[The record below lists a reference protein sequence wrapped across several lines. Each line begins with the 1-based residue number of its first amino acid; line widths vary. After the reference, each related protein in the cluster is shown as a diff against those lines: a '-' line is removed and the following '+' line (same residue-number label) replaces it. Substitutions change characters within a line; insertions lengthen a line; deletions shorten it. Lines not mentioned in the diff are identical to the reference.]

1 MKEKFAKLVTWF
13 QQNSTKV
20 KIIFVVFVLAFV
32 VYEVISIGTTTDF
45 GALKDN
51 LTSQS
56 PENIIIM
63 IVVGLLAVTPMLIYD
78 FVIVKLLPG
87 TFPTSHIIA
96 SGWITNTFTNIGGFG
111 GVLGAS
117 LRANFYGKN
126 ADHKQILLA
135 ISKIALFLVSGLS
148 IYCLVGLV
156 TLTIPGFADHFRN
169 YWPWLLAGGLYFP
182 ILFFVTKWKSKT
194 LFEDLPLKREL
205 LLVLASL
212 LEWAFAFGCFIIIG
226 VLMNEPVDVAK
237 VFPLF
242 VIASVIGIA
251 SMVPGGVGTF
261 DVVMI
266 LGLEA
271 LGVPTD
277 LSVAWLLFYRIFY
290 YIIPFAAGLLFFV
303 QKAGKKFNDYLEGLP
318 QLFLQ
323 KLAHRFL
330 VIFVYFAGLML
341 IISAAI
347 PNAIYHLPLLYKLA
361 PFSLFFVSQITMIA
375 FGFLLLGLARGIES
389 KVTKAYVT
397 TIVVLGCAI
406 FNTLAQGFSIKAAI
420 FLGIVLFCVYLAR
433 NEFYREKLVYTWSKI
448 IFDSVLFI
456 ACIAGYALI
465 GIYNS
470 PKVPHHKKIPDYLLI
485 PSEHVW
491 ITGFIGVAIAIISLI
506 IIFYYFSM
514 TNTTIGEPF
523 DAKRLRAHLAKYKG
537 NEVSHTMFMR
547 DKLLFWAKDD
557 KMVFPFRLKADKMV
571 IMGEPVGDKA
581 YLEDALE
588 ELMIYADKFGYR
600 PVFYEVDVD
609 MLAFLHDH
617 GFDFMKI
624 GEEGFVSLPE
634 FTLTGKKRKGERA
647 LMNKFEREGYTFEII
662 EPDYDER
669 TIQRLRDISDDWLD
683 GRSEKGFSLG
693 YFDVYYLEQAP
704 IAIAR
709 NAEGEIIAFASMMP
723 CYNDEM
729 TSIDLMRYG
738 KDAPS
743 GIMDF
748 LFINLFQKGQED
760 GYQIFNAGMAPLS
773 NVGASQFAFLGER
786 LAGLVYRYSQGFY
799 GFQGLRNYKSKYVT
813 TWVQKFVAF
822 RKRSSI
828 AFTMLQLMALVG
840 KKRPL
845 SREQI
850 VEDIPDED
858 IEIIAESEEMK

>member
-1 MKEKFAKLVTWF
+1 MKERFAKIVAWF
-13 QQNSTKV
+13 QHNSLKV
-20 KIIFVVFVLAFV
+20 KIIFVLFVLAFV
-32 VYEVISIGTTTDF
+32 AYEIISIGTTTDF
-45 GALKDN
+45 GTLKEN

-56 PENIIIM
+56 PQSILIM
-63 IVVGLLAVTPMLIYD
+63 IIVGLIAVTPMLLYD

-87 TFPTSHIIA
+87 KFPISHIIT

-117 LRANFYGKN
+117 LRASFYGKN
-126 ADHKQILLA
+126 ANHKQILLA

-156 TLTIPGFADHFRN
+156 TLFIPNFADHFRN

-182 ILFFVTKWKSKT
+182 VLFIITKWKSKT

-205 LLVLASL
+205 LLILASL
-212 LEWAFAFGCFIIIG
+212 LEWAFAFGCFVIIG

-237 VFPLF
+237 IFPLF

-266 LGLEA
+266 LGLEQ
-271 LGVPTD
+271 LGVSTE

-318 QLFLQ
+318 RLFLQ

-330 VIFVYFAGLML
+330 VLFVYFSGLML

-361 PFSLFFVSQITMIA
+361 PFSFFFVSQITMIA

-406 FNTLAQGFSIKAAI
+406 FNTLAQGFSVKAAI

-448 IFDSVLFI
+448 IFDSALFLV
-456 ACIAGYALI
+456 CLVGYVVI

-470 PKVPHHKKIPDYLLI
+470 PRVPHHKKIPDFLLI

-491 ITGFIGVAIAIISLI
+491 ITGFIGVAIAVISLI
-506 IIFYYFSM
+506 VIFYYFSGK
-514 TNTTIGEPF
+514 NITIGEPF
-523 DAKRLRAHLAKYKG
+523 DARRLRKHLAQYKG
-537 NEVSHTMFMR
+537 NEVTHTMFLR
-547 DKLLFWAKDD
+547 DKLLFWSKDD
-557 KMVFPFRLKADKMV
+557 KLLFPFKVAADKMV
-571 IMGEPVGDKA
+571 IMGEPVGDPD
-581 YLEDALE
+581 YLEEALE
-588 ELMIYADKFGYR
+588 ELMTYADRYGYR

-662 EPDYDER
+662 HPSFDDR

-683 GRSEKGFSLG
+683 GRTEKGFSLG
-693 YFDVYYLEQAP
+693 FFDVYYLEQAP
-704 IAIAR
+704 VAIAKD
-709 NAEGEIIAFASMMP
+709 ADGEIIAFASMMP

-748 LFINLFQKGQED
+748 LFINLFQHGQAE

-773 NVGASQFAFLGER
+773 NVGSSQFAFLGER

-828 AFTMLQLMALVG
+828 AFTMLQLMVLVG

-845 SREQI
+845 PKAQIIEERE
-850 VEDIPDED
+850 EDM
-858 IEIIAESEEMK
+858 IEELIAEEPK

>member
-1 MKEKFAKLVTWF
+1 MKERFAKLVAWF
-13 QQNSTKV
+13 QQNSLKV
-20 KIIFVVFVLAFV
+20 KIIFVLFVLAFV
-32 VYEVISIGTTTDF
+32 AYEIISIGTTTDF
-45 GALKDN
+45 GTLKEN

-56 PENIIIM
+56 PQSILIM
-63 IVVGLLAVTPMLIYD
+63 IIVGLIAVTPMLLYD

-87 TFPTSHIIA
+87 KFPISHIIT

-117 LRANFYGKN
+117 LRASFYGKN
-126 ADHKQILLA
+126 ANHKQILLA

-156 TLTIPGFADHFRN
+156 TLFIPNFADHFRN

-182 ILFFVTKWKSKT
+182 VLFIITKWKSKT

-205 LLVLASL
+205 LLILASL
-212 LEWAFAFGCFIIIG
+212 LEWAFAFGCFVIIG

-237 VFPLF
+237 IFPLF

-266 LGLEA
+266 LGLEQ
-271 LGVPTD
+271 LGVSTE

-318 QLFLQ
+318 RLFLQ

-330 VIFVYFAGLML
+330 VLFVYFSGLML

-361 PFSLFFVSQITMIA
+361 PFSFFFVSQITMIA

-406 FNTLAQGFSIKAAI
+406 FNTLAQGFSVKAAI

-448 IFDSVLFI
+448 IFDSALFLV
-456 ACIAGYALI
+456 CLVGYVVI

-470 PKVPHHKKIPDYLLI
+470 PRVPHHKKIPDFLLI

-491 ITGFIGVAIAIISLI
+491 ITGFIGVAIAVISLI
-506 IIFYYFSM
+506 VIFYYFSGK
-514 TNTTIGEPF
+514 NITIGEPF
-523 DAKRLRAHLAKYKG
+523 DARRLRKHLAQYKG
-537 NEVSHTMFMR
+537 NEVTHTMFLR
-547 DKLLFWAKDD
+547 DKLLFWSKDD
-557 KMVFPFRLKADKMV
+557 KLLFPFKVAADKMV
-571 IMGEPVGDKA
+571 IMGEPVGDPD

-588 ELMIYADKFGYR
+588 ELMTYADRYGYR

-662 EPDYDER
+662 NPSFDDR

-683 GRSEKGFSLG
+683 GRTEKGFSLG
-693 YFDVYYLEQAP
+693 FFDVYYLEQAP
-704 IAIAR
+704 VAIAKD
-709 NAEGEIIAFASMMP
+709 AEGEIIAFASMMP

-748 LFINLFQKGQED
+748 LFINLFQHGQAE

-773 NVGASQFAFLGER
+773 NVGSSQFAFLGER

-813 TWVQKFVAF
+813 TWVQKFIAF

-828 AFTMLQLMALVG
+828 AFTMLQLMVLVG

-845 SREQI
+845 SKAQIIEERE
-850 VEDIPDED
+850 E
-858 IEIIAESEEMK
+858 EILEELIAEEPK

>member
-1 MKEKFAKLVTWF
+1 MKERFAKIVAWF
-13 QQNSTKV
+13 QHNSLKV
-20 KIIFVVFVLAFV
+20 KIIFVLFVLAFV
-32 VYEVISIGTTTDF
+32 AYEIISIGTTTDF
-45 GALKDN
+45 GTLKEN

-56 PENIIIM
+56 PQSILIM
-63 IVVGLLAVTPMLIYD
+63 IIVGLIAVTPMLLYD

-87 TFPTSHIIA
+87 KFPISHIIT

-117 LRANFYGKN
+117 LRASFYGKN
-126 ADHKQILLA
+126 ANHKQILLA

-156 TLTIPGFADHFRN
+156 TLFIPNFADHFRN

-182 ILFFVTKWKSKT
+182 VLFIITKWKSKT

-205 LLVLASL
+205 LLILASL

-237 VFPLF
+237 IFPLF

-266 LGLEA
+266 LGLEQ
-271 LGVPTD
+271 LGVSTE

-318 QLFLQ
+318 RLFLQ

-330 VIFVYFAGLML
+330 VLFVYFSGLML

-361 PFSLFFVSQITMIA
+361 PFSFFFVSQITMIA

-406 FNTLAQGFSIKAAI
+406 FNTLAQGFSVKAAI

-448 IFDSVLFI
+448 IFDSALFLV
-456 ACIAGYALI
+456 CLVGYVVI

-470 PKVPHHKKIPDYLLI
+470 PRVPHHKKIPDFLLI

-491 ITGFIGVAIAIISLI
+491 ITGFIGVAIAVISLI
-506 IIFYYFSM
+506 VIFYYFSGK
-514 TNTTIGEPF
+514 NITIGEPF
-523 DAKRLRAHLAKYKG
+523 DARRLRKHLAQYKG
-537 NEVSHTMFMR
+537 NEVTHTMFLR
-547 DKLLFWAKDD
+547 DKLLFWSKDD
-557 KMVFPFRLKADKMV
+557 KLLFPFKVAADKMV
-571 IMGEPVGDKA
+571 IMGEPVGDSG
-581 YLEDALE
+581 YLEEALE
-588 ELMIYADKFGYR
+588 ELMTYADRYGYR

-662 EPDYDER
+662 HPSFDDR

-683 GRSEKGFSLG
+683 GRTEKGFSLG
-693 YFDVYYLEQAP
+693 FFDVYYLEQAP
-704 IAIAR
+704 VAIAKD
-709 NAEGEIIAFASMMP
+709 ADGEIIAFASMMP

-748 LFINLFQKGQED
+748 LFINLFQHGQAE

-773 NVGASQFAFLGER
+773 NVGSSQFAFLGER

-828 AFTMLQLMALVG
+828 AFTMLQLMVLVG

-845 SREQI
+845 PKAQIIEERE
-850 VEDIPDED
+850 E
-858 IEIIAESEEMK
+858 EILEELIAEEPK

>member
-1 MKEKFAKLVTWF
+1 MKERFAKLVAWF
-13 QQNSTKV
+13 QQNSLKV
-20 KIIFVVFVLAFV
+20 KIIFVLFVLAFV
-32 VYEVISIGTTTDF
+32 AYEIISIGTTTDF
-45 GALKDN
+45 GTLKEN

-56 PENIIIM
+56 PQSILIM
-63 IVVGLLAVTPMLIYD
+63 IIVGLIAVTPMLLYD

-87 TFPTSHIIA
+87 KFPISHIIT

-117 LRANFYGKN
+117 LRASFYGKN
-126 ADHKQILLA
+126 ANHKQILLA

-156 TLTIPGFADHFRN
+156 TLFIPNFADHFRN

-182 ILFFVTKWKSKT
+182 VLFIITKWKSKT

-205 LLVLASL
+205 LLILASL
-212 LEWAFAFGCFIIIG
+212 LEWAFAFGCFVIIG

-237 VFPLF
+237 IFPLF

-266 LGLEA
+266 LGLEQ
-271 LGVPTD
+271 LGVSTE

-318 QLFLQ
+318 RLFLQ

-330 VIFVYFAGLML
+330 VLFVYFSGLML

-361 PFSLFFVSQITMIA
+361 PFSFFFVSQITMIA

-406 FNTLAQGFSIKAAI
+406 FNTLAQGFSVKAAI

-448 IFDSVLFI
+448 IFDSALFLV
-456 ACIAGYALI
+456 CLVGYVVI

-470 PKVPHHKKIPDYLLI
+470 PRVPHHKKIPDFLLI

-491 ITGFIGVAIAIISLI
+491 ITGFIGVAIAVISLI
-506 IIFYYFSM
+506 VIFYYFSGK
-514 TNTTIGEPF
+514 NITIGEPF
-523 DAKRLRAHLAKYKG
+523 DARRLRKHLAQYKG
-537 NEVSHTMFMR
+537 NEVTHTMFLR
-547 DKLLFWAKDD
+547 DKLLFWSKDD
-557 KMVFPFRLKADKMV
+557 KLLFPFKVAADKMV
-571 IMGEPVGDKA
+571 IMGEPVGDSD
-581 YLEDALE
+581 YLEEALE
-588 ELMIYADKFGYR
+588 ELMTYADRYGYR

-662 EPDYDER
+662 HPSFDDR

-683 GRSEKGFSLG
+683 GRTEKGFSLG
-693 YFDVYYLEQAP
+693 FFDVYYLEQAP
-704 IAIAR
+704 VAIAKD
-709 NAEGEIIAFASMMP
+709 ADGEIIAFASMMP

-748 LFINLFQKGQED
+748 LFINLFQHGQAE

-773 NVGASQFAFLGER
+773 NVGSSQFAFLGER

-828 AFTMLQLMALVG
+828 AFTMLQLMVLVG

-845 SREQI
+845 SKAQIIEERE
-850 VEDIPDED
+850 E
-858 IEIIAESEEMK
+858 EILEELIAEEPK

>member
-1 MKEKFAKLVTWF
+1 MKERFAKLVAWF
-13 QQNSTKV
+13 QHNSLKV
-20 KIIFVVFVLAFV
+20 KIIFVLFVLAFV
-32 VYEVISIGTTTDF
+32 AYEIISIGTTTDF
-45 GALKDN
+45 GTLKEN

-56 PENIIIM
+56 PQSILIM
-63 IVVGLLAVTPMLIYD
+63 IIVGLIAVTPMLLYD

-87 TFPTSHIIA
+87 KFPISHIIT

-117 LRANFYGKN
+117 LRASFYGKN
-126 ADHKQILLA
+126 ANHKQILLA

-156 TLTIPGFADHFRN
+156 TLFIPNFADHFRN

-182 ILFFVTKWKSKT
+182 VLFIITKWKSKT

-205 LLVLASL
+205 LLILASL
-212 LEWAFAFGCFIIIG
+212 LEWAFAFGCFVIIG

-237 VFPLF
+237 IFPLF

-266 LGLEA
+266 LGLEQ
-271 LGVPTD
+271 LGVSTE

-318 QLFLQ
+318 RLFLQ

-330 VIFVYFAGLML
+330 VLFVYFSGLML

-361 PFSLFFVSQITMIA
+361 PFSFFFVSQITMIA

-406 FNTLAQGFSIKAAI
+406 FNTLAQGFSVKAAI

-448 IFDSVLFI
+448 IFDSALFLV
-456 ACIAGYALI
+456 CLVGYVVI

-470 PKVPHHKKIPDYLLI
+470 PRVPHHKKIPDFLLI

-491 ITGFIGVAIAIISLI
+491 ITGFIGVAIAVISLI
-506 IIFYYFSM
+506 VIFYYFSGK
-514 TNTTIGEPF
+514 NITIGEPF
-523 DAKRLRAHLAKYKG
+523 DARRLRKHLAQYKG
-537 NEVSHTMFMR
+537 NEVTHTMFLR
-547 DKLLFWAKDD
+547 DKLLFWSKDD
-557 KMVFPFRLKADKMV
+557 KLLFPFKVAADKMV
-571 IMGEPVGDKA
+571 IMGEPVGDSD
-581 YLEDALE
+581 YLEEALE
-588 ELMIYADKFGYR
+588 ELMTYADRYGYR

-647 LMNKFEREGYTFEII
+647 LMNKFAREGYTFEII
-662 EPDYDER
+662 HPSFDDR
-669 TIQRLRDISDDWLD
+669 TIKRLRDISDDWLD
-683 GRSEKGFSLG
+683 GRTEKGFSLG
-693 YFDVYYLEQAP
+693 FFDVYYLEQAP
-704 IAIAR
+704 VAIAKD
-709 NAEGEIIAFASMMP
+709 ADGEIIAFASMMP

-748 LFINLFQKGQED
+748 LFINLFQHGQAE

-773 NVGASQFAFLGER
+773 NVGSSQFAFLGER

-828 AFTMLQLMALVG
+828 AFTMLQLMVLVG

-845 SREQI
+845 PKAQIIEERE
-850 VEDIPDED
+850 E
-858 IEIIAESEEMK
+858 EILEELIAEEPK

>member
-1 MKEKFAKLVTWF
+1 MKERFAKLVAWF
-13 QQNSTKV
+13 QHNSLKV
-20 KIIFVVFVLAFV
+20 KIIFVLFVLAFV
-32 VYEVISIGTTTDF
+32 AYEIISIGTTTDF
-45 GALKDN
+45 GTLKEN

-56 PENIIIM
+56 PQSILIM
-63 IVVGLLAVTPMLIYD
+63 IIVGLIAVTPMLLYD

-87 TFPTSHIIA
+87 KFPISHIIT

-117 LRANFYGKN
+117 LRASFYGKN
-126 ADHKQILLA
+126 ANHKQILLA

-156 TLTIPGFADHFRN
+156 TLFIPNFADHFRN

-182 ILFFVTKWKSKT
+182 VLFIITKWKSKT

-205 LLVLASL
+205 LLILASL
-212 LEWAFAFGCFIIIG
+212 LEWAFAFGCFVIIG

-237 VFPLF
+237 IFPLF

-266 LGLEA
+266 LGLEQ
-271 LGVPTD
+271 LGVSTE

-318 QLFLQ
+318 RLFLQ

-330 VIFVYFAGLML
+330 VLFVYFSGLML

-361 PFSLFFVSQITMIA
+361 PFSFFFVSQITMIA

-406 FNTLAQGFSIKAAI
+406 FNTLAQGFSVKAAI

-448 IFDSVLFI
+448 IFDSALFLV
-456 ACIAGYALI
+456 CLVGYVVI

-470 PKVPHHKKIPDYLLI
+470 PRVPHHKKIPDFLLI

-491 ITGFIGVAIAIISLI
+491 ITGFIGVAIAVISLI
-506 IIFYYFSM
+506 VIFYYFSGK
-514 TNTTIGEPF
+514 NITIGEPF
-523 DAKRLRAHLAKYKG
+523 DARRLRKHLAQYKG
-537 NEVSHTMFMR
+537 NEVTHTMFLR
-547 DKLLFWAKDD
+547 DKLLFWSKDD
-557 KMVFPFRLKADKMV
+557 KLLFPFKVAADKMV
-571 IMGEPVGDKA
+571 IMGEPVGDSD
-581 YLEDALE
+581 YLEEALE
-588 ELMIYADKFGYR
+588 ELMTYADRYGYR

-662 EPDYDER
+662 HPSFDDR

-683 GRSEKGFSLG
+683 GRTEKGFSLG
-693 YFDVYYLEQAP
+693 FFDVYYLEQAP
-704 IAIAR
+704 VAIAKD
-709 NAEGEIIAFASMMP
+709 ADGEIIAFASMMP

-748 LFINLFQKGQED
+748 LFINLFQHGQAE

-773 NVGASQFAFLGER
+773 NVGSSQFAFLGER

-828 AFTMLQLMALVG
+828 AFTMLQLMVLVG

-845 SREQI
+845 PKAQIIEERE
-850 VEDIPDED
+850 EDM
-858 IEIIAESEEMK
+858 IEELIAEEPK

>member
-1 MKEKFAKLVTWF
+1 MKERFAKIVAWF
-13 QQNSTKV
+13 QQNSLKV
-20 KIIFVVFVLAFV
+20 KIIFVLFVLAFV
-32 VYEVISIGTTTDF
+32 AYEIISIGTTTDF
-45 GALKDN
+45 GTLKEN

-56 PENIIIM
+56 PQSILIM
-63 IVVGLLAVTPMLIYD
+63 IIVGLIAVTPMLLYD

-87 TFPTSHIIA
+87 KFPISHIIT

-117 LRANFYGKN
+117 LRASFYGKN
-126 ADHKQILLA
+126 ANHKQILLA

-156 TLTIPGFADHFRN
+156 TLFIPNFADHFRN

-182 ILFFVTKWKSKT
+182 VLFIITKWKSKT

-205 LLVLASL
+205 LLILASL
-212 LEWAFAFGCFIIIG
+212 LEWAFAFGCFVIIG

-237 VFPLF
+237 IFPLF

-266 LGLEA
+266 LGLEQ
-271 LGVPTD
+271 LGVSTE

-318 QLFLQ
+318 RLFLQ

-330 VIFVYFAGLML
+330 VLFVYFSGLML

-361 PFSLFFVSQITMIA
+361 PFSFFFVSQITMIA

-406 FNTLAQGFSIKAAI
+406 FNTLAQGFSVKAAI

-448 IFDSVLFI
+448 IFDSALFLV
-456 ACIAGYALI
+456 CLVGYVVI

-470 PKVPHHKKIPDYLLI
+470 PRVPHHKKIPDFLLI

-491 ITGFIGVAIAIISLI
+491 ITGFIGVAIAVISLI
-506 IIFYYFSM
+506 VIFYYFSGK
-514 TNTTIGEPF
+514 NITIGEPF
-523 DAKRLRAHLAKYKG
+523 DARRLRKHLAQYKG
-537 NEVSHTMFMR
+537 NEVTHTMFLR
-547 DKLLFWAKDD
+547 DKLLFWSKDD
-557 KMVFPFRLKADKMV
+557 KLLFPFKVAADKMV
-571 IMGEPVGDKA
+571 IMGEPVGDPD
-581 YLEDALE
+581 YLEEALE
-588 ELMIYADKFGYR
+588 ELMTYADRYGYR

-662 EPDYDER
+662 HPSFDDR

-683 GRSEKGFSLG
+683 GRTEKGFSLG
-693 YFDVYYLEQAP
+693 FFDVYYLEQAP
-704 IAIAR
+704 VAIAKD
-709 NAEGEIIAFASMMP
+709 ADGEIIAFASMMP

-748 LFINLFQKGQED
+748 LFINLFQQGQAE

-773 NVGASQFAFLGER
+773 NVGSSQFAFLGER

-828 AFTMLQLMALVG
+828 AFTMLQLMVLVG

-845 SREQI
+845 PKAQIIEERE
-850 VEDIPDED
+850 E
-858 IEIIAESEEMK
+858 EILEELITEEPK

>member
-1 MKEKFAKLVTWF
+1 MKERFAKIVAWF
-13 QQNSTKV
+13 QQNSLKV
-20 KIIFVVFVLAFV
+20 KIIFVLFVLAFV
-32 VYEVISIGTTTDF
+32 AYEIISIGTTTDF
-45 GALKDN
+45 GTLKEN

-56 PENIIIM
+56 PQSILIM
-63 IVVGLLAVTPMLIYD
+63 IIVGLIAVTPMLLYD

-87 TFPTSHIIA
+87 KFPISHIIT

-117 LRANFYGKN
+117 LRASFYGKN
-126 ADHKQILLA
+126 ANHKQILLA

-156 TLTIPGFADHFRN
+156 TLFIPNFADHFRN

-182 ILFFVTKWKSKT
+182 VLFIITKWKSKT

-205 LLVLASL
+205 LLILASL
-212 LEWAFAFGCFIIIG
+212 LEWAFAFGCFVIIG

-237 VFPLF
+237 IFPLF

-266 LGLEA
+266 LGLEQ
-271 LGVPTD
+271 LGVSTE

-318 QLFLQ
+318 RLFLQ

-330 VIFVYFAGLML
+330 VLFVYFSGLML

-361 PFSLFFVSQITMIA
+361 PFSFFFVSQITMIA

-406 FNTLAQGFSIKAAI
+406 FNTLAQGFSVKAAI

-448 IFDSVLFI
+448 IFDSALFLV
-456 ACIAGYALI
+456 CLVGYVVI

-470 PKVPHHKKIPDYLLI
+470 PRVPHHKKIPDFLLI

-491 ITGFIGVAIAIISLI
+491 ITGFIGVAIAVISLI
-506 IIFYYFSM
+506 VIFYYFSGK
-514 TNTTIGEPF
+514 NITIGEPF
-523 DAKRLRAHLAKYKG
+523 DARRLRKHLAQYKG
-537 NEVSHTMFMR
+537 NEVTHTMFLR
-547 DKLLFWAKDD
+547 DKLLFWSKDD
-557 KMVFPFRLKADKMV
+557 KLLFPFKVAADKMV
-571 IMGEPVGDKA
+571 IMGEPVGDSD
-581 YLEDALE
+581 YLEEALE
-588 ELMIYADKFGYR
+588 ELMTYADRYGYR

-662 EPDYDER
+662 HPSFDDR

-683 GRSEKGFSLG
+683 GRTEKGFSLG
-693 YFDVYYLEQAP
+693 FFDVYYLEQAP
-704 IAIAR
+704 VAIAKD
-709 NAEGEIIAFASMMP
+709 AEGEIIAFASMMP

-748 LFINLFQKGQED
+748 LFINLFQHGQAE

-773 NVGASQFAFLGER
+773 NVGSSQFAFLGER

-828 AFTMLQLMALVG
+828 AFTMLQLMVLVG

-845 SREQI
+845 SKAQIIEERE
-850 VEDIPDED
+850 E
-858 IEIIAESEEMK
+858 EILEELIAEEPK

>member
-1 MKEKFAKLVTWF
+1 MKERFAKLVAWF
-13 QQNSTKV
+13 QHNSLKV
-20 KIIFVVFVLAFV
+20 KIIFVLFVLAFV
-32 VYEVISIGTTTDF
+32 AYEIISIGTTTDF
-45 GALKDN
+45 GTLKEN

-56 PENIIIM
+56 PQSILIM
-63 IVVGLLAVTPMLIYD
+63 IIVGLIAVTPMLLYD

-87 TFPTSHIIA
+87 KFPISHIIT

-117 LRANFYGKN
+117 LRASFYGKN
-126 ADHKQILLA
+126 ANHKQILLA

-156 TLTIPGFADHFRN
+156 TLFIPNFADHFRN

-182 ILFFVTKWKSKT
+182 VLFIITKWKSKT

-205 LLVLASL
+205 LLILASL
-212 LEWAFAFGCFIIIG
+212 LEWAFAFGCFVIIG

-237 VFPLF
+237 IFPLF

-266 LGLEA
+266 LGLEQ
-271 LGVPTD
+271 LGVSTE

-318 QLFLQ
+318 RLFLQ

-330 VIFVYFAGLML
+330 VLFVYFSGLML

-361 PFSLFFVSQITMIA
+361 PFSFFFVSQITMIA

-406 FNTLAQGFSIKAAI
+406 FNTLAQGFSVKAAI

-448 IFDSVLFI
+448 IFDSALFLV
-456 ACIAGYALI
+456 CLVGYVVI

-470 PKVPHHKKIPDYLLI
+470 PRVPHHKKIPDFLLI

-491 ITGFIGVAIAIISLI
+491 ITGFIGVAIAVISLI
-506 IIFYYFSM
+506 VIFYYFSGK
-514 TNTTIGEPF
+514 NITIGEPF
-523 DAKRLRAHLAKYKG
+523 DARRLRKHLAQYKG
-537 NEVSHTMFMR
+537 NEVTHTMFLR
-547 DKLLFWAKDD
+547 DKLLFWSKDD
-557 KMVFPFRLKADKMV
+557 KLLFPFKVAADKMV
-571 IMGEPVGDKA
+571 IMGEPVGDSD
-581 YLEDALE
+581 YLEEALE
-588 ELMIYADKFGYR
+588 ELMTYADRYGYR

-662 EPDYDER
+662 HPSFDDR

-683 GRSEKGFSLG
+683 GRTEKGFSLG
-693 YFDVYYLEQAP
+693 FFDVYYLEQAP
-704 IAIAR
+704 VAIAKD
-709 NAEGEIIAFASMMP
+709 ADGEIIAFASMMP

-748 LFINLFQKGQED
+748 LFINLFQHGQAE

-773 NVGASQFAFLGER
+773 NVGSSQFAFLGER

-828 AFTMLQLMALVG
+828 AFTMLQLMVLVG

-845 SREQI
+845 PKAQIIEERE
-850 VEDIPDED
+850 E
-858 IEIIAESEEMK
+858 EILEELIAEEPK

>member
-1 MKEKFAKLVTWF
+1 MKERFAKIVAWF
-13 QQNSTKV
+13 QQNSLKV

-32 VYEVISIGTTTDF
+32 TYEIISIGTTTDF
-45 GALKDN
+45 GTLKEN

-56 PENIIIM
+56 PQSILIM
-63 IVVGLLAVTPMLIYD
+63 IIVGLIAVTPMLLYD

-87 TFPTSHIIA
+87 KFPISHIIT

-117 LRANFYGKN
+117 LRASFYGKN
-126 ADHKQILLA
+126 ANHKQILLA

-148 IYCLVGLV
+148 IYCLVGLA
-156 TLTIPGFADHFRN
+156 TLFIPNFADHFRN

-182 ILFFVTKWKSKT
+182 ALFIITKWKSKT

-205 LLVLASL
+205 LLILASL
-212 LEWAFAFGCFIIIG
+212 LEWAFAFGCFVIIG
-226 VLMNEPVDVAK
+226 ALMNEPVDILK
-237 VFPLF
+237 IFPLF

-266 LGLEA
+266 LGLEQ
-271 LGVPTD
+271 LGVSTE

-318 QLFLQ
+318 RLFLQ

-330 VIFVYFAGLML
+330 VLFVYFSGLML

-361 PFSLFFVSQITMIA
+361 PFSFFFVSQITMIA

-406 FNTLAQGFSIKAAI
+406 FNTLAQGFSVKAAI

-448 IFDSVLFI
+448 IFDSALFLV
-456 ACIAGYALI
+456 CLVGYVVI

-470 PKVPHHKKIPDYLLI
+470 PRVPHHKKIPDFLLI

-491 ITGFIGVAIAIISLI
+491 ITGFIGVAIAVISLI
-506 IIFYYFSM
+506 VIFYYFSGK
-514 TNTTIGEPF
+514 NITIGEPF
-523 DAKRLRAHLAKYKG
+523 DVRRLRKHLSQYKG
-537 NEVSHTMFMR
+537 NEVTHTMFLR
-547 DKLLFWAKDD
+547 DKLLFWSKDD
-557 KMVFPFRLKADKMV
+557 KLLFPFKITADKMV
-571 IMGEPVGDKA
+571 IMGEPVGDPD

-588 ELMIYADKFGYR
+588 ELMTYADRYGYR

-647 LMNKFEREGYTFEII
+647 LMNKFEREGYTFDII
-662 EPDYDER
+662 HPSFDDR

-683 GRSEKGFSLG
+683 GRTEKGFSLG
-693 YFDVYYLEQAP
+693 FFDVYYLEQAP
-704 IAIAR
+704 VAIAKDE
-709 NAEGEIIAFASMMP
+709 EGEIIAFASMMP

-748 LFINLFQKGQED
+748 LFINLFQHGQAE

-773 NVGASQFAFLGER
+773 NVGSSQFAFLGER

-828 AFTMLQLMALVG
+828 AFTMLQLMVLVG

-845 SREQI
+845 SKAQIIEERE
-850 VEDIPDED
+850 EDM
-858 IEIIAESEEMK
+858 IEELIAEEPK

>member
-1 MKEKFAKLVTWF
+1 MKERFAKLVAWF
-13 QQNSTKV
+13 QHNSLKV
-20 KIIFVVFVLAFV
+20 KIIFVLFVLAFV
-32 VYEVISIGTTTDF
+32 AYEIISIGTTTDF
-45 GALKDN
+45 GTLKEN

-56 PENIIIM
+56 PQSILIM
-63 IVVGLLAVTPMLIYD
+63 IIVGLIAVTPMLLYD

-87 TFPTSHIIA
+87 KFPISHIIT

-117 LRANFYGKN
+117 LRASFYGKN
-126 ADHKQILLA
+126 ANHKQILLA

-156 TLTIPGFADHFRN
+156 TLFIPNFADHFRN

-182 ILFFVTKWKSKT
+182 VLFIITKWKSKT

-205 LLVLASL
+205 LLILASL
-212 LEWAFAFGCFIIIG
+212 LEWAFAFGCFVIIG

-237 VFPLF
+237 IFPLF

-266 LGLEA
+266 LGLEQ
-271 LGVPTD
+271 LGVSTE

-318 QLFLQ
+318 RLFLQ

-330 VIFVYFAGLML
+330 VLFVYFSGLML

-361 PFSLFFVSQITMIA
+361 PFSFFFVSQITMIA

-406 FNTLAQGFSIKAAI
+406 FNTLAQGFSVKAAI

-448 IFDSVLFI
+448 IFDSALFLV
-456 ACIAGYALI
+456 CLVGYVVI

-470 PKVPHHKKIPDYLLI
+470 PRVPHHKKIPDFLLI

-491 ITGFIGVAIAIISLI
+491 ITGFIGVAIAVISLI
-506 IIFYYFSM
+506 VIFYYFSGK
-514 TNTTIGEPF
+514 NITIGEPF
-523 DAKRLRAHLAKYKG
+523 DARRLRKHLAQYKG
-537 NEVSHTMFMR
+537 NEVTHTMFLR
-547 DKLLFWAKDD
+547 DKLLFWSKDD
-557 KMVFPFRLKADKMV
+557 KLLFPFKVAADKMV
-571 IMGEPVGDKA
+571 IMGEPVGDSD
-581 YLEDALE
+581 YLEEALE
-588 ELMIYADKFGYR
+588 ELMTYADRYGYR

-662 EPDYDER
+662 HPSFDDR

-683 GRSEKGFSLG
+683 GRTEKGFSLG
-693 YFDVYYLEQAP
+693 FFDVYYLEQAP
-704 IAIAR
+704 VAIAKD
-709 NAEGEIIAFASMMP
+709 AEGEIIAFASMMP

-748 LFINLFQKGQED
+748 LFINLFQHGQAE

-773 NVGASQFAFLGER
+773 NVGSSQFAFLGER

-828 AFTMLQLMALVG
+828 AFTMLQLMVLVG

-845 SREQI
+845 PKAQIIEERE
-850 VEDIPDED
+850 E
-858 IEIIAESEEMK
+858 EILEELIAEEPK

>member
-1 MKEKFAKLVTWF
+1 MKERFAKIVAWF
-13 QQNSTKV
+13 QQNSLKV
-20 KIIFVVFVLAFV
+20 KIIFVLFVLAFV
-32 VYEVISIGTTTDF
+32 AYEIISIGTTTDF
-45 GALKDN
+45 GTLKEN

-56 PENIIIM
+56 PQSILIM
-63 IVVGLLAVTPMLIYD
+63 IIVGLIAVTPMLLYD

-87 TFPTSHIIA
+87 KFPISHIIT

-117 LRANFYGKN
+117 LRASFYGKN
-126 ADHKQILLA
+126 ANHKQILLA

-156 TLTIPGFADHFRN
+156 TLFIPNFADHFRN

-182 ILFFVTKWKSKT
+182 VLFIITKWKSKT

-205 LLVLASL
+205 LLILASL
-212 LEWAFAFGCFIIIG
+212 LEWAFAFGCFVIIG

-237 VFPLF
+237 IFPLF

-266 LGLEA
+266 LGLEQ
-271 LGVPTD
+271 LGVSTE

-318 QLFLQ
+318 RLFLQ

-330 VIFVYFAGLML
+330 VLFVYFSGLML

-361 PFSLFFVSQITMIA
+361 PFSFFFVSQITMIA

-406 FNTLAQGFSIKAAI
+406 FNTLAQGFSVKAAI

-448 IFDSVLFI
+448 IFDSALFL
-456 ACIAGYALI
+456 ACLVGYVVI

-470 PKVPHHKKIPDYLLI
+470 PRVPHHKKIPDFLLI

-491 ITGFIGVAIAIISLI
+491 ITGFIGVAIAVISLI
-506 IIFYYFSM
+506 VIFYYFSGK
-514 TNTTIGEPF
+514 NITIGEPF
-523 DAKRLRAHLAKYKG
+523 DARRLRKHLAQYKG
-537 NEVSHTMFMR
+537 NEVTHTMFLR
-547 DKLLFWAKDD
+547 DKLLFWSKDD
-557 KMVFPFRLKADKMV
+557 KLLFPFKVAADKMV
-571 IMGEPVGDKA
+571 IMGEPVGDSD
-581 YLEDALE
+581 YLEEALE
-588 ELMIYADKFGYR
+588 ELMTYADRYGYR

-662 EPDYDER
+662 HPSFDDR

-683 GRSEKGFSLG
+683 GRTEKGFSLG
-693 YFDVYYLEQAP
+693 FFDVYYLEQAP
-704 IAIAR
+704 VAIAKD
-709 NAEGEIIAFASMMP
+709 ADGEIIAFASMMP

-748 LFINLFQKGQED
+748 LFINLFQHGQAE

-773 NVGASQFAFLGER
+773 NVGSSQFAFLGER

-828 AFTMLQLMALVG
+828 AFTMLQLMVLVG

-845 SREQI
+845 PKAQIIEERE
-850 VEDIPDED
+850 E
-858 IEIIAESEEMK
+858 EILEELIAEEPK

>member
-1 MKEKFAKLVTWF
+1 MKERFAKIVAWF
-13 QQNSTKV
+13 QQNSLKV
-20 KIIFVVFVLAFV
+20 KIIFVLFVLAFV
-32 VYEVISIGTTTDF
+32 AYEIISIGTTTDF
-45 GALKDN
+45 GTLKEN

-56 PENIIIM
+56 PQSILIM
-63 IVVGLLAVTPMLIYD
+63 IIVGLIAVTPMLLYD

-87 TFPTSHIIA
+87 KFPISHIIT

-117 LRANFYGKN
+117 LRASFYGKN
-126 ADHKQILLA
+126 ANHKQILLA

-156 TLTIPGFADHFRN
+156 TLFIPNFADHFRN

-182 ILFFVTKWKSKT
+182 VLFIITKWKSKT

-205 LLVLASL
+205 LLILASL
-212 LEWAFAFGCFIIIG
+212 LEWAFAFGCFVIIG

-237 VFPLF
+237 IFPLF

-266 LGLEA
+266 LGLEQ
-271 LGVPTD
+271 LGVSTE

-318 QLFLQ
+318 RLFLQ

-330 VIFVYFAGLML
+330 VLFVYFSGLML

-361 PFSLFFVSQITMIA
+361 PFSFFFVSQITMIA

-406 FNTLAQGFSIKAAI
+406 FNTLAQGFSVKAAI

-448 IFDSVLFI
+448 IFDSALFLV
-456 ACIAGYALI
+456 CLVGYVVI

-470 PKVPHHKKIPDYLLI
+470 PRVPHHKKIPDFLLI

-491 ITGFIGVAIAIISLI
+491 ITGFIGVAIAVISLI
-506 IIFYYFSM
+506 VIFYYFSGK
-514 TNTTIGEPF
+514 NITIGEPF
-523 DAKRLRAHLAKYKG
+523 DARRLRKHLAQYKG
-537 NEVSHTMFMR
+537 NEVTHTMFLR
-547 DKLLFWAKDD
+547 DKLLFWSKDD
-557 KMVFPFRLKADKMV
+557 KLLFPFKVAADKMV
-571 IMGEPVGDKA
+571 IMGEPVGDPD

-588 ELMIYADKFGYR
+588 ELMTYADRYGYR

-662 EPDYDER
+662 HPSFDDR

-683 GRSEKGFSLG
+683 GRTEKGFSLG
-693 YFDVYYLEQAP
+693 FFDVYYLEQAP
-704 IAIAR
+704 VAIAKD
-709 NAEGEIIAFASMMP
+709 AEGKIIAFASMMP

-748 LFINLFQKGQED
+748 LFINLFQHGQAE

-773 NVGASQFAFLGER
+773 NVGSSQFAFLGER

-828 AFTMLQLMALVG
+828 AFTMLQLMVLVG

-845 SREQI
+845 SKAQIIEERE
-850 VEDIPDED
+850 E
-858 IEIIAESEEMK
+858 EILEELIAEEPK

>member
-1 MKEKFAKLVTWF
+1 MKERFAKLVAWF
-13 QQNSTKV
+13 QQNSLKV
-20 KIIFVVFVLAFV
+20 KIIFVLFVLAFV
-32 VYEVISIGTTTDF
+32 AYEIISIGTTTDF
-45 GALKDN
+45 GTLKEN

-56 PENIIIM
+56 PQSILIM
-63 IVVGLLAVTPMLIYD
+63 IIVGLIAVTPMLLYD

-87 TFPTSHIIA
+87 KFPISHIIT

-117 LRANFYGKN
+117 LRASFYGKN
-126 ADHKQILLA
+126 ANHKQILLA

-156 TLTIPGFADHFRN
+156 TLFIPNFADHFRN

-182 ILFFVTKWKSKT
+182 VLFIITKWKSKT

-205 LLVLASL
+205 LLILASL
-212 LEWAFAFGCFIIIG
+212 LEWAFAFGCFVIIG

-237 VFPLF
+237 IFPLF

-266 LGLEA
+266 LGLEQ
-271 LGVPTD
+271 LGVSTE

-318 QLFLQ
+318 RLFLQ

-330 VIFVYFAGLML
+330 VLFVYFSGLML

-361 PFSLFFVSQITMIA
+361 PFSFFFVSQITMIA

-406 FNTLAQGFSIKAAI
+406 FNTLAQGFSVKAAI

-448 IFDSVLFI
+448 IFDSALFLV
-456 ACIAGYALI
+456 CLVGYVVI

-470 PKVPHHKKIPDYLLI
+470 PRVPHHKKIPDFLLI

-491 ITGFIGVAIAIISLI
+491 ITGFIGVAIAVISLI
-506 IIFYYFSM
+506 VIFYYFSGK
-514 TNTTIGEPF
+514 NITIGEPF
-523 DAKRLRAHLAKYKG
+523 DARRLRKHLAQYKG
-537 NEVSHTMFMR
+537 NEVTHTMFLR
-547 DKLLFWAKDD
+547 DKLLFWSKDD
-557 KMVFPFRLKADKMV
+557 KLLFPFKVAADKMV
-571 IMGEPVGDKA
+571 IMGEPVGDSD
-581 YLEDALE
+581 YLEEALE
-588 ELMIYADKFGYR
+588 ELMTYADRYGYR

-662 EPDYDER
+662 HPSFDDR

-683 GRSEKGFSLG
+683 GRTEKGFSLG
-693 YFDVYYLEQAP
+693 FFDVYYLEQAP
-704 IAIAR
+704 VAIAKD
-709 NAEGEIIAFASMMP
+709 ADGEIIAFASMMP

-748 LFINLFQKGQED
+748 LFINLFQHGQAE

-773 NVGASQFAFLGER
+773 NVGSSQFAFLGER

-828 AFTMLQLMALVG
+828 AFTMLQLMVLVG

-845 SREQI
+845 PKAQIIEERE
-850 VEDIPDED
+850 E
-858 IEIIAESEEMK
+858 EILEELIAEEPK

>member
-1 MKEKFAKLVTWF
+1 MKERFAKLVAWF
-13 QQNSTKV
+13 QQNSLKV
-20 KIIFVVFVLAFV
+20 KIIFVLFVLAFV
-32 VYEVISIGTTTDF
+32 AYEIISIGTTTDF
-45 GALKDN
+45 GTLKEN

-56 PENIIIM
+56 PQSILIM
-63 IVVGLLAVTPMLIYD
+63 IIVGLIAVTPMLLYD

-87 TFPTSHIIA
+87 KFPISHIIT

-117 LRANFYGKN
+117 LRASFYGKN
-126 ADHKQILLA
+126 ANHKQILLA

-156 TLTIPGFADHFRN
+156 TLFIPNFADHFRN

-182 ILFFVTKWKSKT
+182 VLFIITKWKSKT

-205 LLVLASL
+205 LLILASL
-212 LEWAFAFGCFIIIG
+212 LEWAFAFGCFVIIG

-237 VFPLF
+237 IFPLF

-266 LGLEA
+266 LGLEQ
-271 LGVPTD
+271 LGVSTE

-318 QLFLQ
+318 RLFLQ

-330 VIFVYFAGLML
+330 VLFVYFSGLML

-361 PFSLFFVSQITMIA
+361 PFSFFFVSQITMIA

-406 FNTLAQGFSIKAAI
+406 FNTLAQGFSVKAAI

-448 IFDSVLFI
+448 IFDSALFLV
-456 ACIAGYALI
+456 CLVGYVVI

-470 PKVPHHKKIPDYLLI
+470 PRVPHHKKIPDFLLI

-491 ITGFIGVAIAIISLI
+491 ITGFIGVAIAVISLI
-506 IIFYYFSM
+506 VIFYYFSGK
-514 TNTTIGEPF
+514 NITIGEPF
-523 DAKRLRAHLAKYKG
+523 DARRLRKHLAQYKG
-537 NEVSHTMFMR
+537 NEVTHTMFLR
-547 DKLLFWAKDD
+547 DKLLFWSKDD
-557 KMVFPFRLKADKMV
+557 KLLFPFKVAADKMV
-571 IMGEPVGDKA
+571 IMGEPVGDPN
-581 YLEDALE
+581 YLEEALE
-588 ELMIYADKFGYR
+588 ELMTYADRYGYR

-662 EPDYDER
+662 HPSFDDR

-683 GRSEKGFSLG
+683 GRTEKGFSLG
-693 YFDVYYLEQAP
+693 FFDVYYLEQAP
-704 IAIAR
+704 VAIAKD
-709 NAEGEIIAFASMMP
+709 AEGEIIAFASMMP

-748 LFINLFQKGQED
+748 LFINLFQHGQAE

-773 NVGASQFAFLGER
+773 NVGSSQFAFLGER

-828 AFTMLQLMALVG
+828 AFTMLQLMVLVG

-845 SREQI
+845 SKAQIIEERE
-850 VEDIPDED
+850 E
-858 IEIIAESEEMK
+858 EILEELIAEEPK

>member
-1 MKEKFAKLVTWF
+1 MKERFAKLVAWF
-13 QQNSTKV
+13 QQNSLKV
-20 KIIFVVFVLAFV
+20 KIIFVLFVLAFV
-32 VYEVISIGTTTDF
+32 AYEIISIGTTTDF
-45 GALKDN
+45 GTLKEN

-56 PENIIIM
+56 PQSILIM
-63 IVVGLLAVTPMLIYD
+63 IIVGLIAVTPMLLYD

-87 TFPTSHIIA
+87 KFPISHIIT

-117 LRANFYGKN
+117 LRASFYGKN
-126 ADHKQILLA
+126 ANHKQILLA

-156 TLTIPGFADHFRN
+156 TLFIPNFADHFRN

-182 ILFFVTKWKSKT
+182 VLFIITKWKSKT

-205 LLVLASL
+205 LLILASL
-212 LEWAFAFGCFIIIG
+212 LEWAFAFGCFVIIG

-237 VFPLF
+237 IFPLF

-266 LGLEA
+266 LGLEQ
-271 LGVPTD
+271 LGVSTE

-318 QLFLQ
+318 RLFLQ

-330 VIFVYFAGLML
+330 VLFVYFSGLML

-361 PFSLFFVSQITMIA
+361 PFSFFFVSQITMIA

-406 FNTLAQGFSIKAAI
+406 FNTLAQGFSVKAAI

-448 IFDSVLFI
+448 IFDSALFLV
-456 ACIAGYALI
+456 CLVGYVVI

-470 PKVPHHKKIPDYLLI
+470 PRVPHHKKIPDFLLI

-491 ITGFIGVAIAIISLI
+491 ITGFIGVAIAVISLI
-506 IIFYYFSM
+506 VIFYYFSGK
-514 TNTTIGEPF
+514 NITIGEPF
-523 DAKRLRAHLAKYKG
+523 DARRLRKHLAQYKG
-537 NEVSHTMFMR
+537 NEVTHTMFLR
-547 DKLLFWAKDD
+547 DKLLFWSKDD
-557 KMVFPFRLKADKMV
+557 KLLFPFKVAADKMV
-571 IMGEPVGDKA
+571 IMGEPVGDPD
-581 YLEDALE
+581 YLEEALE
-588 ELMIYADKFGYR
+588 ELMTYADRYGYR

-662 EPDYDER
+662 HPSFDDR

-683 GRSEKGFSLG
+683 GRTEKGFSLG
-693 YFDVYYLEQAP
+693 FFDVYYLEQAP
-704 IAIAR
+704 VAIAKD
-709 NAEGEIIAFASMMP
+709 AEGEIIAFASMMP

-748 LFINLFQKGQED
+748 LFINLFQHGQAE

-773 NVGASQFAFLGER
+773 NVGSSQFAFLGER

-828 AFTMLQLMALVG
+828 AFTMLQLMVLVG

-845 SREQI
+845 SKAQIIEERE
-850 VEDIPDED
+850 E
-858 IEIIAESEEMK
+858 EILEELIAEEPK

>member
-1 MKEKFAKLVTWF
+1 MKERFAKLVAWF
-13 QQNSTKV
+13 QHNSLKV
-20 KIIFVVFVLAFV
+20 KIIFVLFVLAFV
-32 VYEVISIGTTTDF
+32 AYEIISIGTTTDF
-45 GALKDN
+45 GTLKEN

-56 PENIIIM
+56 PQSILIM
-63 IVVGLLAVTPMLIYD
+63 IIVGLIAVTPMLLYD

-87 TFPTSHIIA
+87 KFPISHIIT

-117 LRANFYGKN
+117 LRASFYGKN
-126 ADHKQILLA
+126 ANHKQILLA

-156 TLTIPGFADHFRN
+156 TLFIPNFADHFRN

-182 ILFFVTKWKSKT
+182 VLFIITKWKSKT

-205 LLVLASL
+205 LLILASL
-212 LEWAFAFGCFIIIG
+212 LEWAFAFGCFVIIG

-237 VFPLF
+237 IFPLF

-266 LGLEA
+266 LGLEQ
-271 LGVPTD
+271 LGVSTE

-318 QLFLQ
+318 RLFLQ

-330 VIFVYFAGLML
+330 VLFVYFSGLML

-361 PFSLFFVSQITMIA
+361 PFSFFFVSQITMIA

-406 FNTLAQGFSIKAAI
+406 FNTLAQGFSVKAAI

-448 IFDSVLFI
+448 IFDSALFLV
-456 ACIAGYALI
+456 CLVGYVVI

-470 PKVPHHKKIPDYLLI
+470 PRVPHHKKIPDFLLI

-491 ITGFIGVAIAIISLI
+491 ITGFIGVAIAVISLI
-506 IIFYYFSM
+506 VIFYYFSGK
-514 TNTTIGEPF
+514 NITIGEPF
-523 DAKRLRAHLAKYKG
+523 DARRLRKHLAQYKG
-537 NEVSHTMFMR
+537 NEVTHTMFLR
-547 DKLLFWAKDD
+547 DKLLFWSKDD
-557 KMVFPFRLKADKMV
+557 KLLFPFKVAADKMV
-571 IMGEPVGDKA
+571 IMGEPVGDPD
-581 YLEDALE
+581 YLEEALE
-588 ELMIYADKFGYR
+588 ELMTYADRYGYR

-662 EPDYDER
+662 HPSFDDR

-683 GRSEKGFSLG
+683 GRTEKGFSLG
-693 YFDVYYLEQAP
+693 FFDVYYLEQAP
-704 IAIAR
+704 VAIAKD
-709 NAEGEIIAFASMMP
+709 ADGEIIAFASMMP

-748 LFINLFQKGQED
+748 LFINLFQHGQAE

-773 NVGASQFAFLGER
+773 NVGSSQFAFLGER

-828 AFTMLQLMALVG
+828 AFTMLQLMVLVG

-845 SREQI
+845 PKAQIIEEREEEILEELI
-850 VEDIPDED
+850 VEEP
-858 IEIIAESEEMK
+858 K

>member
-1 MKEKFAKLVTWF
+1 MKERFAKLVAWF
-13 QQNSTKV
+13 QHNSLKV
-20 KIIFVVFVLAFV
+20 KIIFVLFVLAFV
-32 VYEVISIGTTTDF
+32 AYEIISIGTTTDF
-45 GALKDN
+45 GTLKEN

-56 PENIIIM
+56 PQSILIM
-63 IVVGLLAVTPMLIYD
+63 IIVGLIAVTPMLLYD

-87 TFPTSHIIA
+87 KFPISHIIT

-117 LRANFYGKN
+117 LRASFYGKN
-126 ADHKQILLA
+126 ANHKQILLA

-156 TLTIPGFADHFRN
+156 TLFIPNFADHFRN

-182 ILFFVTKWKSKT
+182 VLFIITKWKSKT

-205 LLVLASL
+205 LLILASL
-212 LEWAFAFGCFIIIG
+212 LEWAFAFGCFVIIG

-237 VFPLF
+237 IFPLF

-266 LGLEA
+266 LGLEQ
-271 LGVPTD
+271 LGVSTE

-318 QLFLQ
+318 RLFLQ

-330 VIFVYFAGLML
+330 VLFVYFSGLML

-361 PFSLFFVSQITMIA
+361 PFSFFFVSQITMIA

-406 FNTLAQGFSIKAAI
+406 FNTLAQGFSVKAAI

-448 IFDSVLFI
+448 IFDSALFLV
-456 ACIAGYALI
+456 CLVGYVVI

-470 PKVPHHKKIPDYLLI
+470 PRVPHHKKIPDFLLI

-491 ITGFIGVAIAIISLI
+491 ITGFIGVAIAVISLI
-506 IIFYYFSM
+506 VIFYYFSGK
-514 TNTTIGEPF
+514 NITIGEPF
-523 DAKRLRAHLAKYKG
+523 DARRLRKHLAQYKG
-537 NEVSHTMFMR
+537 NEVTHTMFLR
-547 DKLLFWAKDD
+547 DKLLFWSKDD
-557 KMVFPFRLKADKMV
+557 KLLFPFKVAADKMV
-571 IMGEPVGDKA
+571 IMGEPVGDPD
-581 YLEDALE
+581 YLEEALE
-588 ELMIYADKFGYR
+588 ELMTYADRYGYR

-662 EPDYDER
+662 HPSFDDR

-683 GRSEKGFSLG
+683 GRTEKGFSLG
-693 YFDVYYLEQAP
+693 FFDVYYLEQAP
-704 IAIAR
+704 VAIAKD
-709 NAEGEIIAFASMMP
+709 AEGEIIAFASMMP

-748 LFINLFQKGQED
+748 LFINLFQHGQAE

-773 NVGASQFAFLGER
+773 NVGSSQFAFLGER

-828 AFTMLQLMALVG
+828 AFTMLQLMVLVG

-845 SREQI
+845 PKAQIIEERE
-850 VEDIPDED
+850 E
-858 IEIIAESEEMK
+858 EILEELIAEEPK

>member
-1 MKEKFAKLVTWF
+1 MKERFAKIVAWF
-13 QQNSTKV
+13 QQNSLKV
-20 KIIFVVFVLAFV
+20 KIIFVLFVLAFV
-32 VYEVISIGTTTDF
+32 AYEIISIGTTTDF
-45 GALKDN
+45 GTLKEN

-56 PENIIIM
+56 PQSILIM
-63 IVVGLLAVTPMLIYD
+63 IIVGLIAVTPMLLYD

-87 TFPTSHIIA
+87 KFPISHIIT

-117 LRANFYGKN
+117 LRASFYGKN
-126 ADHKQILLA
+126 ANHKQILLA

-156 TLTIPGFADHFRN
+156 TLFIPNFADHFRN

-182 ILFFVTKWKSKT
+182 VLFIITKWKSKT

-205 LLVLASL
+205 LLILASL
-212 LEWAFAFGCFIIIG
+212 LEWAFAFGCFVIIG

-237 VFPLF
+237 IFPLF

-266 LGLEA
+266 LGLEQ
-271 LGVPTD
+271 LGVSTE

-318 QLFLQ
+318 RLFLQ

-330 VIFVYFAGLML
+330 VLFVYFSGLML

-361 PFSLFFVSQITMIA
+361 PFSFFFVSQITMIA

-406 FNTLAQGFSIKAAI
+406 FNTLAQGFSVKAAI

-448 IFDSVLFI
+448 IFDSALFLV
-456 ACIAGYALI
+456 CLVGYVVI

-470 PKVPHHKKIPDYLLI
+470 PRVPHHKKIPDFLLI

-491 ITGFIGVAIAIISLI
+491 ITGFIGVAIAVISLI
-506 IIFYYFSM
+506 VIFYYFSGK
-514 TNTTIGEPF
+514 NITIGEPF
-523 DAKRLRAHLAKYKG
+523 DARRLRKHLAQYKG
-537 NEVSHTMFMR
+537 NEVTHTMFLR
-547 DKLLFWAKDD
+547 DKLLFWSKDD
-557 KMVFPFRLKADKMV
+557 KLLFPFKVAADKMV
-571 IMGEPVGDKA
+571 IMGEPVGDSD
-581 YLEDALE
+581 YLEEALE
-588 ELMIYADKFGYR
+588 ELMTYADRYGYR

-662 EPDYDER
+662 HPSFDDR

-683 GRSEKGFSLG
+683 GRTEKGFSLG
-693 YFDVYYLEQAP
+693 FFDVYYLEQAP
-704 IAIAR
+704 VAIAKD
-709 NAEGEIIAFASMMP
+709 ADGEIIAFASMMP
-723 CYNDEM
+723 CYNNEM

-748 LFINLFQKGQED
+748 LFINLFQHGQAE

-773 NVGASQFAFLGER
+773 NVGSSQFAFLGER

-828 AFTMLQLMALVG
+828 AFTMLQLMVLVG

-845 SREQI
+845 SKAQIIEERE
-850 VEDIPDED
+850 E
-858 IEIIAESEEMK
+858 EILEELIAEEPK

>member
-1 MKEKFAKLVTWF
+1 MKERFAKIVAWF
-13 QQNSTKV
+13 QQNSLKV
-20 KIIFVVFVLAFV
+20 KIIFVLFVLAFV
-32 VYEVISIGTTTDF
+32 AYEIISIGTTTDF
-45 GALKDN
+45 GTLKEN

-56 PENIIIM
+56 PQSILIM
-63 IVVGLLAVTPMLIYD
+63 IIVGLIAVTPMLLYD

-87 TFPTSHIIA
+87 KFPISHIIT

-117 LRANFYGKN
+117 LRASFYGKN
-126 ADHKQILLA
+126 ANHKQILLA

-148 IYCLVGLV
+148 IYCLVGLI
-156 TLTIPGFADHFRN
+156 TLFIPNFADHFRN

-182 ILFFVTKWKSKT
+182 VLFIITKWKSKT

-205 LLVLASL
+205 LLILASL
-212 LEWAFAFGCFIIIG
+212 LEWAFAFGCFVIIG

-237 VFPLF
+237 IFPLF

-266 LGLEA
+266 LGLEQ
-271 LGVPTD
+271 LGVSTE

-318 QLFLQ
+318 RLFLQ

-330 VIFVYFAGLML
+330 VLFVYFSGLML

-361 PFSLFFVSQITMIA
+361 PFSFFFVSQITMIA

-406 FNTLAQGFSIKAAI
+406 FNTLAQGFSVKAAI

-448 IFDSVLFI
+448 IFDSALFLV
-456 ACIAGYALI
+456 CLVGYVVI

-470 PKVPHHKKIPDYLLI
+470 PRVPHHKKIPDFLLI

-491 ITGFIGVAIAIISLI
+491 ITGFIGVAIAVISLI
-506 IIFYYFSM
+506 VIFYYFSGK
-514 TNTTIGEPF
+514 NITIGEPF
-523 DAKRLRAHLAKYKG
+523 DARRLRKHLAQYKG
-537 NEVSHTMFMR
+537 NEVTHTMFLR
-547 DKLLFWAKDD
+547 DKLLFWSKDD
-557 KMVFPFRLKADKMV
+557 KLLFPFKVAADKMV
-571 IMGEPVGDKA
+571 IMGEPVGDSD
-581 YLEDALE
+581 YLEEALE
-588 ELMIYADKFGYR
+588 ELMTYADRYGYR

-662 EPDYDER
+662 HPSFDDR

-683 GRSEKGFSLG
+683 GRTEKGFSLG
-693 YFDVYYLEQAP
+693 FFDVYYLEQAP
-704 IAIAR
+704 VAIAKD
-709 NAEGEIIAFASMMP
+709 AEGEIIAFASMMP

-748 LFINLFQKGQED
+748 LFINLFQHGQAE

-773 NVGASQFAFLGER
+773 NVGSSQFAFLGER

-828 AFTMLQLMALVG
+828 AFTMLQLMVLVG

-845 SREQI
+845 PKAQIIEERE
-850 VEDIPDED
+850 EDM
-858 IEIIAESEEMK
+858 IEELIAEEPK

>member
-1 MKEKFAKLVTWF
+1 MKERFAKIVAWF
-13 QQNSTKV
+13 QQNSLKV
-20 KIIFVVFVLAFV
+20 KIIFVLFVLAFV
-32 VYEVISIGTTTDF
+32 AYEIISIGTTTDF
-45 GALKDN
+45 GTLKEN

-56 PENIIIM
+56 PQSILIM
-63 IVVGLLAVTPMLIYD
+63 IIVGLIAVTPMLLYD

-87 TFPTSHIIA
+87 KFPISHIIT

-117 LRANFYGKN
+117 LRASFYGKN
-126 ADHKQILLA
+126 ANHKQILLA

-156 TLTIPGFADHFRN
+156 TLFIPNFADHFRN

-182 ILFFVTKWKSKT
+182 VLFIITKWKSKT

-205 LLVLASL
+205 LLILASL
-212 LEWAFAFGCFIIIG
+212 LEWAFAFGCFVIIG

-237 VFPLF
+237 IFPLF

-266 LGLEA
+266 LGLEQ
-271 LGVPTD
+271 LGVSTE

-318 QLFLQ
+318 RLFLQ

-330 VIFVYFAGLML
+330 VLFVYFSGLML

-361 PFSLFFVSQITMIA
+361 PFSFFFVSQITMIA

-406 FNTLAQGFSIKAAI
+406 FNTLAQGFSVKAAI

-448 IFDSVLFI
+448 IFDSALFLV
-456 ACIAGYALI
+456 CLVGYVVI

-470 PKVPHHKKIPDYLLI
+470 PRVPHHKKIPDFLLI

-491 ITGFIGVAIAIISLI
+491 ITGFIGVAIAVISLI
-506 IIFYYFSM
+506 VIFYYFSGK
-514 TNTTIGEPF
+514 NITIGEPF
-523 DAKRLRAHLAKYKG
+523 DARRLRKHLAQYKG
-537 NEVSHTMFMR
+537 NEVTHTMFLR
-547 DKLLFWAKDD
+547 DKLLFWSKDD
-557 KMVFPFRLKADKMV
+557 KLLFPFKVAADKMV
-571 IMGEPVGDKA
+571 IMGEPVGDSD
-581 YLEDALE
+581 YLEEALE
-588 ELMIYADKFGYR
+588 ELMTYADRYGYR

-662 EPDYDER
+662 HPSFDNR

-683 GRSEKGFSLG
+683 GRTEKGFSLG
-693 YFDVYYLEQAP
+693 FFDVYYLEQAP
-704 IAIAR
+704 VAIAKD
-709 NAEGEIIAFASMMP
+709 ADGEIIAFASMMP

-748 LFINLFQKGQED
+748 LFINLFQHGQAE

-773 NVGASQFAFLGER
+773 NVGSSQFAFLGER

-828 AFTMLQLMALVG
+828 AFTMLQLMVLVG

-845 SREQI
+845 PKAQIIEERE
-850 VEDIPDED
+850 E
-858 IEIIAESEEMK
+858 EILEELIAEEPK

>member
-1 MKEKFAKLVTWF
+1 MKERFAKIVAWF
-13 QQNSTKV
+13 QQNSLKV
-20 KIIFVVFVLAFV
+20 KIIFVLFVLAFV
-32 VYEVISIGTTTDF
+32 AYEIISIGTTTDF
-45 GALKDN
+45 GTLKEN

-56 PENIIIM
+56 PQSILIM
-63 IVVGLLAVTPMLIYD
+63 IIVGLIAVTPMLLYD

-87 TFPTSHIIA
+87 KFPISHIIT

-117 LRANFYGKN
+117 LRASFYGKN
-126 ADHKQILLA
+126 ANHKQILLA

-156 TLTIPGFADHFRN
+156 TLFIPNFADHFRN

-182 ILFFVTKWKSKT
+182 VLFIITKWKSKT

-205 LLVLASL
+205 LLILASL
-212 LEWAFAFGCFIIIG
+212 LEWAFAFGCFVIIG

-237 VFPLF
+237 IFPLF

-266 LGLEA
+266 LGLEQ
-271 LGVPTD
+271 LGVSTE

-318 QLFLQ
+318 RLFLQ

-330 VIFVYFAGLML
+330 VLFVYFSGLML

-361 PFSLFFVSQITMIA
+361 PFSFFFVSQITMIA

-406 FNTLAQGFSIKAAI
+406 FNTLAQGFSVKAAI

-448 IFDSVLFI
+448 IFDSALFLV
-456 ACIAGYALI
+456 CLVGYVVI

-470 PKVPHHKKIPDYLLI
+470 PRVPHHKKIPDFLLI

-491 ITGFIGVAIAIISLI
+491 ITGFIGVAIAVISLI
-506 IIFYYFSM
+506 VIFYYFSGK
-514 TNTTIGEPF
+514 NITIGEPF
-523 DAKRLRAHLAKYKG
+523 DARRLRKHLAQYKG
-537 NEVSHTMFMR
+537 NEVTHTMFLR
-547 DKLLFWAKDD
+547 DKLLFWSKDD
-557 KMVFPFRLKADKMV
+557 KLLFPFKVAADKMV
-571 IMGEPVGDKA
+571 IMGEPVGDSD
-581 YLEDALE
+581 YLEEALE
-588 ELMIYADKFGYR
+588 ELMTYADRYGYR

-662 EPDYDER
+662 HPSFDDR

-683 GRSEKGFSLG
+683 GRTEKGFSLG
-693 YFDVYYLEQAP
+693 FFDVYYLEQAP
-704 IAIAR
+704 VAIAKD
-709 NAEGEIIAFASMMP
+709 ADGEIIAFASMMP

-748 LFINLFQKGQED
+748 LFINLFQHGQAE

-773 NVGASQFAFLGER
+773 NVGSSQFAFLGER

-828 AFTMLQLMALVG
+828 AFTMLQLMVLVG

-845 SREQI
+845 PKAQIIEERE
-850 VEDIPDED
+850 EDM
-858 IEIIAESEEMK
+858 IEELIAEEPK

>member
-1 MKEKFAKLVTWF
+1 MKERFAKIVAWF
-13 QQNSTKV
+13 QQNSLKV
-20 KIIFVVFVLAFV
+20 KIIFVLFVLAFV
-32 VYEVISIGTTTDF
+32 AYEIISIGTTTDF
-45 GALKDN
+45 GTLKEN

-56 PENIIIM
+56 PQSILIM
-63 IVVGLLAVTPMLIYD
+63 IIVGLIAVTPMLLYD

-87 TFPTSHIIA
+87 KFPISHIIT

-117 LRANFYGKN
+117 LRASFYGKN
-126 ADHKQILLA
+126 ANHKQILLA

-156 TLTIPGFADHFRN
+156 TLFIPNFADHFRN

-182 ILFFVTKWKSKT
+182 VLFIITKWKSKT

-205 LLVLASL
+205 LLILASL
-212 LEWAFAFGCFIIIG
+212 LEWAFAFGCFVIIG

-237 VFPLF
+237 IFPLF

-266 LGLEA
+266 LGLEQ
-271 LGVPTD
+271 LGVSTE

-318 QLFLQ
+318 RLFLQ

-330 VIFVYFAGLML
+330 VLFVYFSGLML

-361 PFSLFFVSQITMIA
+361 PFSFFFVSQITMVA

-406 FNTLAQGFSIKAAI
+406 FNTLAQGFSVKAAI

-448 IFDSVLFI
+448 IFDSALFLV
-456 ACIAGYALI
+456 CLVGYVVI

-470 PKVPHHKKIPDYLLI
+470 PRVPHHKKIPDFLLI

-491 ITGFIGVAIAIISLI
+491 ITGFIGVAIAVISLI
-506 IIFYYFSM
+506 VIFYYFSGK
-514 TNTTIGEPF
+514 NITIGEPF
-523 DAKRLRAHLAKYKG
+523 DARRLRKHLAQYKG
-537 NEVSHTMFMR
+537 NEVTHTMFLR
-547 DKLLFWAKDD
+547 DKLLFWSKDD
-557 KMVFPFRLKADKMV
+557 KLLFPFKVAADKMV
-571 IMGEPVGDKA
+571 IMGEPVGDPD
-581 YLEDALE
+581 YLEEALE
-588 ELMIYADKFGYR
+588 ELMTYADRYGYR

-662 EPDYDER
+662 HPSFDDR

-683 GRSEKGFSLG
+683 GRTEKGFSLG
-693 YFDVYYLEQAP
+693 FFDVYYLEQAP
-704 IAIAR
+704 VAIAKD
-709 NAEGEIIAFASMMP
+709 AEGEIIAFASMMP

-748 LFINLFQKGQED
+748 LFINLFQHGQAE

-773 NVGASQFAFLGER
+773 NVGSSQFAFLGER

-828 AFTMLQLMALVG
+828 AFTMLQLMVLVG

-845 SREQI
+845 SKAQIIEERE
-850 VEDIPDED
+850 E
-858 IEIIAESEEMK
+858 EILEELIAEEPK